1 MEKNL
6 SMREIFVPGTE
17 NSKRRKEKKMTE
29 ALTVKKLYTLDQTIA
44 KDIFEGVTY
53 PWEVLPKISSFILEL
68 GKTLSEDEYEKR
80 GENVWIAKSA
90 KVAPTAFIN
99 GPAIIGK
106 DAEVRH
112 CAFIRG
118 NAIVGEGAVVGNST
132 ELKNVI
138 LFNKV
143 QVPHYNYV
151 GDSVLGYKS
160 HMGAGS
166 ITSNVKSD
174 KKLVV
179 VKADGEKIETGMKKF
194 GAMLG
199 DEVEVGCGSVL
210 NPGTVVGSHSNIY
223 PLSSVRGFVP
233 AYSIYKKQGEVAEK
247 QGE

>member
-1 MEKNL
+1 MEQLKISELYSDLNQTL
-6 SMREIFVPGTE
+6 AKELLE
-17 NSKRRKEKKMTE
+17 SK
-29 ALTVKKLYTLDQTIA
+29 
-44 KDIFEGVTY
+44 TY
-53 PWEVLPKISSFILEL
+53 PWEVLPLISAFIVKL
-68 GKTLSEDEYEKR
+68 GHTLSEEEYEKK

-90 KVAPTAFIN
+90 KVAPTAYIN

-106 DAEVRH
+106 DAEIRH

-118 NAIVGEGAVVGNST
+118 NALVGEGAVVGNST

-151 GDSVLGYKS
+151 GDSILGYKS

-179 VKADGEKIETGMKKF
+179 VKAAEQNMETGMKKF

-223 PLSSVRGFVP
+223 PLSSVRGVVP
-233 AYSIYKKQGEVAEK
+233 ANSIYKNKNEIVEK
-247 QGE
+247 NE

>member
-1 MEKNL
+1 MKEFKIKNL
-6 SMREIFVPGTE
+6 Y
-17 NSKRRKEKKMTE
+17 N
-29 ALTVKKLYTLDQTIA
+29 LDETIA
-44 KDIFEGVTY
+44 SKIFEGATY
-53 PWEVLPKISSFILEL
+53 PWEVLPKIEEFIKEL
-68 GKTLSEDEYEKR
+68 GNTLSSEEYEKR
-80 GENVWIAKSA
+80 GEDIWIAKTA
-90 KVAPTAFIN
+90 TIAPTAYIK

-106 DAEVRH
+106 NAEIRH

-118 NAIVGEGAVVGNST
+118 KAIVGEGAVVGNST

-151 GDSVLGYKS
+151 GDSILGYKA

-179 VKADGEKIETGMKKF
+179 VKNKEEKIETGLKKF

-199 DEVEVGCGSVL
+199 DNVEIGCGSVL
-210 NPGTVVGSHSNIY
+210 NPGTVIGKNTNVY
-223 PLSSVRGFVP
+223 PLSSVRGVVP
-233 AYSIYKKQGEVAEK
+233 SNKRYA
-247 QGE
+247 

>member
-1 MEKNL
+1 MEECKIKNL
-6 SMREIFVPGTE
+6 YNLEE
-17 NSKRRKEKKMTE
+17 
-29 ALTVKKLYTLDQTIA
+29 TIA
-44 KDIFEGVTY
+44 KELLEKSTY
-53 PWEVLPKISSFILEL
+53 PWEVLPDIGDYILEL
-68 GKTLSEDEYEKR
+68 GEKLNKEEYEKI
-80 GENVWIAKSA
+80 GENVWVAKSA
-90 KVAPTAFIN
+90 KVAPTAYIN

-106 DAEVRH
+106 NAEVRH

-151 GDSVLGYKS
+151 GDAILGYKA

-179 VKADGEKIETGMKKF
+179 VKNGTEKIETGLKKF

-199 DEVEVGCGSVL
+199 DNVEVGCNSVL
-210 NPGTVVGSHSNIY
+210 NPGTVIGRNTNIY
-223 PLSSVRGFVP
+223 PLSSVRGVIKEN
-233 AYSIYKKQGEVAEK
+233 SIYKNKNEVVEK
-247 QGE
+247 LYDNRLKNL

>member
-1 MEKNL
+1 M
-6 SMREIFVPGTE
+6 
-17 NSKRRKEKKMTE
+17 KE
-29 ALTVKKLYTLDQTIA
+29 LTVKEMYTLEETIA
-44 KDIFEGVTY
+44 KDIFNGITY
-53 PWEVLPKISSFILEL
+53 PWEVLPKIGEFIVKL
-68 GKTLSEDEYEKR
+68 GESLPADEYDKA
-80 GENVWIAKSA
+80 GDNIWIAKSA
-90 KVAPTAFIN
+90 KVFASAYIN

-106 DAEVRH
+106 NAEVRH

-179 VKADGEKIETGMKKF
+179 IKTPEGKIETGLKKF

-199 DEVEVGCGSVL
+199 DEVEVGCGTVL
-210 NPGTVVGSHSNIY
+210 NPGSVVGSYTNIY
-223 PLSSVRGFVP
+223 PLSSVRGYVP
-233 AYSIYKKQGEVAEK
+233 GGSIYKCQGEVVEK
-247 QGE
+247 VED

>member
-1 MEKNL
+1 ML
-6 SMREIFVPGTE
+6 
-17 NSKRRKEKKMTE
+17 E
-29 ALTVKKLYTLDQTIA
+29 ALTVKENYSLDQIIA
-44 KDIFEGVTY
+44 KDIFNGVTY

-68 GKTLSEDEYEKR
+68 GATLSEDEYEKR
-80 GENVWIAKSA
+80 GENVWVAKSA

-151 GDSVLGYKS
+151 GDSVLGYKA

-179 VKADGEKIETGMKKF
+179 VKSADEQIETGLKKF

-199 DEVEVGCGSVL
+199 DEVEVGCNSVL
-210 NPGTVVGSHSNIY
+210 NPGTVVGRNSNIY
-223 PLSSVRGFVP
+223 PLSCVRGVIPSGHIFKN
-233 AYSIYKKQGEVAEK
+233 AKEIIKKI
-247 QGE
+247 